1 MCTLCPKPGVPN
13 LLASPSPQPLIASPT
28 VSIVDHNFN
37 STYVRQVGNP
47 CLNYIV
53 VKFPL
58 FLGKTSSGKEK
69 IKNDSE
75 KPDPESSDDNPA
87 RKLELMRERRRII
100 EKENKKKKELLAQTI
115 AERLKPILEMCD
127 ISHITVQ
134 TNYLNYRCT
143 KGGGGRG

>member
-1 MCTLCPKPGVPN
+1 LGT
-13 LLASPSPQPLIASPT
+13 
-28 VSIVDHNFN
+28 
-37 STYVRQVGNP
+37 

-53 VKFPL
+53 VKFSL

-69 IKNDSE
+69 IENESE
-75 KPDPESSDDNPA
+75 KPDPGSSDDNPA

-127 ISHITVQ
+127 ISRTTEQI
-134 TNYLNYRCT
+134 NCLNHRCT
-143 KGGGGRG
+143 KGGRGR

>member
-1 MCTLCPKPGVPN
+1 MSIY
-13 LLASPSPQPLIASPT
+13 ASIPFTFPRLGT
-28 VSIVDHNFN
+28 
-37 STYVRQVGNP
+37 

-69 IKNDSE
+69 IENESE
-75 KPDPESSDDNPA
+75 KPDPGSSDDNPA

-127 ISHITVQ
+127 ISHITEQ
-134 TNYLNYRCT
+134 TNCLNYRCT
-143 KGGGGRG
+143 KGGGGKG